1 MKIIV
6 DAMGGDFAPL
16 APVKG
21 ALMAQEKYG
30 VDIVLTGKT
39 EEILKAL
46 QQCGCK
52 ELPKGME
59 IANATE
65 VVEICDDPATAFKHK
80 KDSSLTVGLNMLHAG
95 DADGFVS
102 AGSTGALL
110 AGATLLVKRIRG
122 LRRAALAPTIPTA
135 KGKAVLIDCG
145 ANAEC
150 TVEYLLQFAY
160 LGSYYAQKVLGVENP
175 RIGLLNIGAEESKGD
190 TLRRE
195 TYQKLKEAGEAG
207 HLNFTGNIEAKEA
220 MLGECD
226 VIVADGYSGNIML
239 KSCEGMIKF
248 LMGQLKGVFLSS
260 TKTKLAAG
268 LVKGD
273 LGQMKKLLDPSE
285 VGGTPFLGIQKP
297 VIKAHGGSNARAIE
311 NAVLR
316 AKEYAESGFIADI
329 QANIEHMR
337 VQPGMEK
344 N

>member
-110 AGATLLVKRIRG
+110 AGATLVVKRIRG
-122 LRRAALAPTIPTA
+122 LRRARSRRP
-135 KGKAVLIDCG
+135 
-145 ANAEC
+145 
-150 TVEYLLQFAY
+150 
-160 LGSYYAQKVLGVENP
+160 SRRP
-175 RIGLLNIGAEESKGD
+175 RA
-190 TLRRE
+190 RR
-195 TYQKLKEAGEAG
+195 Y
-207 HLNFTGNIEAKEA
+207 
-220 MLGECD
+220 
-226 VIVADGYSGNIML
+226 
-239 KSCEGMIKF
+239 
-248 LMGQLKGVFLSS
+248 SS
-260 TKTKLAAG
+260 TAARTPSARSNTCCNLRILAATTRRRCSAS
-268 LVKGD
+268 K
-273 LGQMKKLLDPSE
+273 
-285 VGGTPFLGIQKP
+285 I
-297 VIKAHGGSNARAIE
+297 RAS
-311 NAVLR
+311 V
-316 AKEYAESGFIADI
+316 F
-329 QANIEHMR
+329 
-337 VQPGMEK
+337 
-344 N
+344 